1 MCIYVYAETIVDQG
15 FPKHFQRF
23 YVCVARSIVGGTRFT
38 RPTLINADA
47 DDKPVRR
54 NLDVGRNVDGIENR
68 DGNS

>member
-1 MCIYVYAETIVDQG
+1 M
-15 FPKHFQRF
+15 
-23 YVCVARSIVGGTRFT
+23 VGGMRFT

-47 DDKPVRR
+47 GDKAVRR